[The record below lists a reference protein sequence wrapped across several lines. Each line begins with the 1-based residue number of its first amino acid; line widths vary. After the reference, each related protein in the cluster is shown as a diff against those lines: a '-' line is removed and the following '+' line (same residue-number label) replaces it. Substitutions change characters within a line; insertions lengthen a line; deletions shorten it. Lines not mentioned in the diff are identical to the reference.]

1 MPALERVRGL
11 RVVAE
16 PAALDG
22 ARWMS
27 ALEGQVAL
35 LRIAPDE
42 AIAID
47 AIEVELDD
55 AHAIV
60 VDERGLVFVW
70 CALSEIADHL
80 DWSLPVERPTFTQG
94 AVAGVP
100 VKVWLLDDEHA
111 ILYTATAYAHE
122 LATRLGWLP

>member
-1 MPALERVRGL
+1 MRVLEGVRGL

-22 ARWMS
+22 ARWTTDPDTT
-27 ALEGQVAL
+27 AAV
-35 LRIAPDE
+35 LRFAPDE
-42 AIAID
+42 AFALGATSVD
-47 AIEVELDD
+47 VDD
-55 AHAIV
+55 EHAIV

-80 DWSLPVERPTFTQG
+80 EWSLPIERPTFTQG

-100 VKVWLLDDEHA
+100 VKLWLVDDEHA
-111 ILYTATAYAHE
+111 VLYAHAAYAHE

>member
-1 MPALERVRGL
+1 VRVLERVRGL

-22 ARWMS
+22 ARWTTDVDTP
-27 ALEGQVAL
+27 ATV
-35 LRIAPDE
+35 LRFAPDE
-42 AIAID
+42 AFAIGATSVD
-47 AIEVELDD
+47 VDD
-55 AHAIV
+55 EHAIV
-60 VDERGLVFVW
+60 VDERGLVFAR

-80 DWSLPVERPTFTQG
+80 EWSPPTERPVFTQG

-111 ILYTATAYAHE
+111 VLYAPAAYAHE